1 MTPAPTSR
9 ANKNKTNRTS
19 IAALVLSVIGVTF
32 IAGII
37 CGHIARA
44 QIRRTGEQ
52 GGSFAIAALWVGYL
66 YLAASVL
73 VLGGYLYIVG
83 TGS

>member
-9 ANKNKTNRTS
+9 ANTTNRLS

-37 CGHIARA
+37 CGHLARA
-44 QIRRTGEQ
+44 QIRQTGEQ
-52 GGSFAIAALWVGYL
+52 GGVFAIAALWVGYL